1 MFRILSVFIL
11 GKYGS
16 IYDSGSTGL
25 GESMKSV
32 SKRKNP
38 VTWQDE
44 VKRVAAGVRKR
55 VLEHTIKNNGGYLS
69 QACSSA
75 EILATLYVKI
85 MALGTIET
93 PLVPQPFPGVPGPD
107 NPDYFTGASFNG
119 PGPDRDRFF
128 LSPAQYAL
136 VLYATLIETGR
147 MAEEGLLQFN
157 KDGSSVEMI
166 GAEHSPGMETMTGS
180 LGQGLSQAA
189 GIAMAR
195 KRKKE
200 KGRVFV
206 FMSDGEFQIGQTWE
220 ALQSLSFHRLDNVII
235 FVDVNGFQCDGKM
248 CEVMDVEPLDKRIEA
263 FGARVFR
270 VNGHDIKRLADAG
283 SHHPDGR
290 PVVVLCDTD
299 AARGIDVLKS
309 RAPKMHYVRFAGE
322 EEKARYVSAYEEMC
336 NESSLGRKIPL
347 VPPFPKGDMGGPPL
361 TKGGEGGFAAQ
372 KHTIPGP
379 EIVSKVHAKNLVRW
393 AADKPEVLVLSADL
407 TSSTEIDLFR
417 SAYPGRFLSMGVA
430 EQNMLSFAAG
440 LAREGFIPFVHTFAV
455 FIYRRAYDQI
465 AMSVAYPNLPV
476 RMIGFL
482 PGITTPGGAT
492 HQAIEDIAIMRSL
505 PNMTVLECGDA
516 TEVESV
522 LDLMQD
528 INGPVYVRML
538 RGEIP
543 RLFDSSMVFGKARV
557 LTEGKDL
564 VILSSGIMTEEAMRA
579 VQVLRKRGLS
589 IQHMHISTLKPFT
602 DHAVLDAIARSRY
615 GVITVENH
623 TIIGGLGTIV
633 AEKMAESGIAKKLVR
648 TGLRD
653 IFSHGASK
661 QYLLKEH
668 TMDALSLIKEVEAM
682 VGGEYNITEDE
693 LTRTHVAAVHSKAK
707 AEAL

>member
-1 MFRILSVFIL
+1 
-11 GKYGS
+11 
-16 IYDSGSTGL
+16 
-25 GESMKSV
+25 MKSADENKK
-32 SKRKNP
+32 SMIWR
-38 VTWQDE
+38 DE
-44 VKRVAAGVRKR
+44 VRRVAAGIRKL
-55 VLEHTIKNNGGYLS
+55 VLEHTVKNNGGYLS

-85 MALGTIET
+85 MDLGAIET

-107 NPDYFTGASFNG
+107 NPHYTTGASFNG
-119 PGPDRDRFF
+119 PGPNRDRFF

-147 MAEEGLLQFN
+147 MAGEGLLQFN
-157 KDGSSVEMI
+157 RDGSSVEMI

-189 GIAMAR
+189 GVAMAR
-195 KRKKE
+195 KKKNE
-200 KGRVFV
+200 KGRVFI

-248 CEVMDVEPLDKRIEA
+248 CTVMNIEPLDKRIEA
-263 FGARVFR
+263 FGARVIR
-270 VNGHDIKRLADAG
+270 TNGHDIKRLADAG
-283 SHHPDGR
+283 SLTPDGR
-290 PVVVLCDTD
+290 PIVVLCDTD
-299 AARGIDVLKS
+299 AARGLDVLKS
-309 RAPKMHYVRFAGE
+309 RAPKMHYVRFASE
-322 EEKARYVSAYEEMC
+322 EEKRRYAAAYEELYG
-336 NESSLGRKIPL
+336 EKLALPPVRKSEPNA
-347 VPPFPKGDMGGPPL
+347 KG
-361 TKGGEGGFAAQ
+361 
-372 KHTIPGP
+372 GP
-379 EIVSKVHAKNLVRW
+379 EIVSKVHAKNLVKW
-393 AADKPEVLVLSADL
+393 AEGKPKVLVLSADL

-417 SAYPGRFLSMGVA
+417 EAYPDRFLSLGVA

-440 LAREGFIPFVHTFAV
+440 LAREGFIPLVHTFAV

-492 HQAIEDIAIMRSL
+492 HQAIEDIAIMRAL

-516 TEVESV
+516 TDVESV

-543 RLFDSSMVFGKARV
+543 RLFAGPMRLGKARV
-557 LTEGKDL
+557 ISEGDDIAL
-564 VILSSGIMTEEAMRA
+564 LSSGIMTEEAMRA
-579 VQVLRKRGLS
+579 TRALKKRGLS
-589 IQHMHISTLKPFT
+589 IQHMHVSTLKPFNDQT
-602 DHAVLDAIARSRY
+602 VLDAITSSRF
-615 GVITVENH
+615 GVITMENH
-623 TIIGGLGTIV
+623 TIIGGLGSLI
-633 AEKMAESGIAKKLVR
+633 AEKMAEAGMAKKLVR
-648 TGLRD
+648 IGLPD
-653 IFSHGASK
+653 TFSHGASK
-661 QYLLKEH
+661 AYLLKEH
-668 TMDALSLIKEVEAM
+668 RMDARSLLREVETM
-682 VGGEYNITEDE
+682 VGQRFNIAEDE
-693 LTRTHVAAVHSKAK
+693 LTSMHIAAVHSTAK